1 MNCYQEVTWTCTA
14 VNHDSSRLKEMKP
27 VIQLNQFVGATAKI
41 VVLKCLLH
49 KQVLIPCI
57 KFNKMSNDIKLSSN
71 FSPSISIAAWYSN
84 STLTRHT
91 SIVTVSYYQW
101 LLLFAA
107 SSAILKS
114 CFLYWQFLSQP

>member
-1 MNCYQEVTWTCTA
+1 MNCYQEVTWTCTT

-27 VIQLNQFVGATAKI
+27 AIQLNQFVGATAKI

-57 KFNKMSNDIKLSSN
+57 KSNIMSNDIKLSSN

-84 STLTRHT
+84 STLTRNT
-91 SIVTVSYYQW
+91 SIVTGSYY
-101 LLLFAA
+101 
-107 SSAILKS
+107 
-114 CFLYWQFLSQP
+114 